1 VTAVARLRLAIK
13 KDNALQFLSHL
24 DFARAVR
31 LIVIRADLPVLY
43 SEGFNPHMKL
53 SFASALG
60 VGVAAD
66 EEFMDLEL
74 AKEIPVDDVMARM
87 NEKSPLG
94 FAVLC
99 GKYIDQKAPKLMAAA
114 NYAVYTLR
122 GPVTGKITEEDLAR
136 LLRSFNDADTVQYE
150 KYSPKTRKTRRINV
164 KEHVIAPVTGRTDGE
179 NLELTAGIYQT
190 EEGAVK
196 PAQIWEILADTFAFP
211 INKELMLARR
221 IALWHRQDGVNTSLF
236 E

>member
-1 VTAVARLRLAIK
+1 MTAVARLRLAIK

-94 FAVLC
+94 FAENISI
-99 GKYIDQKAPKLMAAA
+99 KKHRSSWRRPIMPFIPYAAP
-114 NYAVYTLR
+114 
-122 GPVTGKITEEDLAR
+122 
-136 LLRSFNDADTVQYE
+136 
-150 KYSPKTRKTRRINV
+150 
-164 KEHVIAPVTGRTDGE
+164 
-179 NLELTAGIYQT
+179 
-190 EEGAVK
+190 
-196 PAQIWEILADTFAFP
+196 
-211 INKELMLARR
+211 
-221 IALWHRQDGVNTSLF
+221 
-236 E
+236 

>member
-1 VTAVARLRLAIK
+1 MARLRLAIK

-99 GKYIDQKAPKLMAAA
+99 GKYIDQKAPKLMAGGQ
-114 NYAVYTLR
+114 LC
-122 GPVTGKITEEDLAR
+122 R
-136 LLRSFNDADTVQYE
+136 LYL
-150 KYSPKTRKTRRINV
+150 TRPR
-164 KEHVIAPVTGRTDGE
+164 DGE
-179 NLELTAGIYQT
+179 DYGKRPGTVIT
-190 EEGAVK
+190 V
-196 PAQIWEILADTFAFP
+196 I
-211 INKELMLARR
+211 
-221 IALWHRQDGVNTSLF
+221 
-236 E
+236 

>member
-1 VTAVARLRLAIK
+1 MTAVARLRLAIK

-99 GKYIDQKAPKLMAAA
+99 GKKYDKILRQKHAISLGEERARSLPPVRVEEKTEG
-114 NYAVYTLR
+114 NYNGKGLSVLR
-122 GPVTGKITEEDLAR
+122 
-136 LLRSFNDADTVQYE
+136 
-150 KYSPKTRKTRRINV
+150 TRPR
-164 KEHVIAPVTGRTDGE
+164 DGE
-179 NLELTAGIYQT
+179 DYG
-190 EEGAVK
+190 
-196 PAQIWEILADTFAFP
+196 
-211 INKELMLARR
+211 RR
-221 IALWHRQDGVNTSLF
+221 PGTVITVL
-236 E
+236 